1 MSENIA
7 IKEEIYNP
15 IDSIEYILSR
25 DNIAYDRRKKTE
37 LVAEVHGKWDN
48 MLIFFAFEEHMRCLH
63 ISCLLNIGTSSTDRS
78 KMFEL
83 LALLNENL
91 WLGHFSYW
99 SEQKMPIFK
108 HSIILHDEEELF
120 VSKIGQIIELSI
132 MECER
137 VYPIFNAV
145 MKQNIPPT
153 QALGFGFCN

>member
-1 MSENIA
+1 MNLALEQDM
-7 IKEEIYNP
+7 YNP
-15 IDSIEYILSR
+15 IDTIENIFVR
-25 DNIAYDRRKKTE
+25 DNISFDRRKDNE
-37 LVAEVHGKWDN
+37 LVAEVLGKWDN
-48 MLIFFAFEEHMRCLH
+48 MLVFFAYEEHMRCLH
-63 ISCLLNIGTSSTDRS
+63 ISCLLNMETAAVDRG

-108 HSIILHDEEELF
+108 HSLILQDTEELF
-120 VSKIGQIIELSI
+120 TSKISKIIELSI

-145 MKQNIPPT
+145 MRQNISPM
-153 QALGFGFCN
+153 QALYAEAMVM